1 MKLLAA
7 TGMLG
12 YGFTETAFARAI
24 KQGVDLIGCDA
35 GSMDPG
41 PYYLGA
47 GVPFVSRRAAKRD
60 LGLMLEAGVRNKV
73 PIIIGSAGGGG
84 GADHV
89 NWTRD
94 LIDELAAERNLK
106 FRMAVIQAEPSLS
119 ASNSATHCFTCWARV
134 MRL

>member
-41 PYYLGA
+41 PITWGPVCHSCPDA
-47 GVPFVSRRAAKRD
+47 R
-60 LGLMLEAGVRNKV
+60 
-73 PIIIGSAGGGG
+73 
-84 GADHV
+84 
-89 NWTRD
+89 
-94 LIDELAAERNLK
+94 
-106 FRMAVIQAEPSLS
+106 PSE
-119 ASNSATHCFTCWARV
+119 TWA
-134 MRL
+134 

>member
-1 MKLLAA
+1 
-7 TGMLG
+7 
-12 YGFTETAFARAI
+12 
-24 KQGVDLIGCDA
+24 
-35 GSMDPG
+35 MDPG

-106 FRMAVIQAEPSLS
+106 FRMAVIQAEQ
-119 ASNSATHCFTCWARV
+119 SATDLRTAIGEGRVTPLGPISELTEADVEAAAARC
-134 MRL
+134 RDDGC